1 MILIAWHAFQN
12 QQAIICKEGVG
23 FIVQEQILFY
33 FKSSF
38 ENEEQQRLGF
48 SYPRKHLSFNR
59 RYLTALKKHCKG
71 K

>member
-12 QQAIICKEGVG
+12 QQAIIRKEGVG

-38 ENEEQQRLGF
+38 ENEGQCLGF
-48 SYPRKHLSFNR
+48 SYPRKHLSFNW
-59 RYLTALKKHCKG
+59 RYLTDLKKHCKG

>member
-1 MILIAWHAFQN
+1 MVLIAWHAFQN
-12 QQAIICKEGVG
+12 QQALMRKEGVG
-23 FIVQEQILFY
+23 FIVQEQIPFH

-38 ENEEQQRLGF
+38 ENKRQCPGF

-59 RYLTALKKHCKG
+59 RYLTTLTKRCKG